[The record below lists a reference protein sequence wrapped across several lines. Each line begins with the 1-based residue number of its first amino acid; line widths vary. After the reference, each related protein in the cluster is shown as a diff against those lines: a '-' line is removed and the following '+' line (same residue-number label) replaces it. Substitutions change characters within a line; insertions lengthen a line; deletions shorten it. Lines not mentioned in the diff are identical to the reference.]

1 MYFMTIHST
10 VILDKRY
17 HKTDRGGVT
26 KTETQRDRQTDRQTE
41 KETEN

>member
-1 MYFMTIHST
+1 MYFMTIHSK

-17 HKTDRGGVT
+17 HESDRGGVT
-26 KTETQRDRQTDRQTE
+26 KTERRRERDRQTE